1 MFLFSVTCWALGASV
16 ILTLHFYIYHFLSQ
30 YEGYLSITPPENI
43 QQNAVLHG
51 NPLFSSSLFFFF
63 RGTISDNLDLLC
75 LFLQFVTDLLFLESV
90 MFVLGVVWRN

>member
-1 MFLFSVTCWALGASV
+1 MLFSMETP
-16 ILTLHFYIYHFLSQ
+16 FFL
-30 YEGYLSITPPENI
+30 LP
-43 QQNAVLHG
+43 
-51 NPLFSSSLFFFF
+51 FFFF